1 MISSPHKITMP
12 KFKKQASILQVIPT
26 LDVGGAEKTTI
37 EIALALKESGATA
50 YVCSSGG
57 RLVKSLEKENITH
70 FTMAV
75 KSKKPLTILFN
86 AYDLYKLIKEHNI
99 KIIHA
104 RSRAPAW
111 SCYLA
116 AKWTKIP
123 FVTTFHAPYNFKFF
137 LKKFYNSVMGK
148 GDLMI
153 ANSDYVRNY
162 AIKNYNVP
170 HDKIKCIYRGLNIHD
185 FDPALIS
192 KQKIAAFKRKWN
204 LPKDKKLIIMPAR
217 LTRWKG
223 QEFLLKALR
232 YVESLDYCCVF
243 IGGDQG
249 RTKYKEGLLS
259 YADIHD
265 LSDKIH
271 FIDHCTDMPTAYA
284 ASEFIL
290 SLSLDP
296 EAFGRVIIEAQAMGK
311 AVILTDNGA
320 AYENVLPS
328 QTGFLIKAGDEKALA
343 QKIEML
349 LKLPIEDREELAHIA
364 RNFIINNFNEEMMC
378 VKTLQIYKKLL

>member
-1 MISSPHKITMP
+1 MISSPQKITMP
-12 KFKKQASILQVIPT
+12 KFKKQASILQVIPE
-26 LDVGGAEKTTI
+26 LEVGGAEKTTI
-37 EIALALKESGATA
+37 EIALALKASGATP

-57 RLVKSLEKENITH
+57 RLVKSLEKESIPH
-70 FTMAV
+70 FTLPV
-75 KSKKPLTILFN
+75 KSKNPLTILFN
-86 AYDLYKLIKEHNI
+86 TYDLYKLIKKHDI

-111 SCYLA
+111 SCFLA
-116 AKWTKIP
+116 AKWAKIP
-123 FVTTFHAPYNFKFF
+123 FVTTFHAPYNFKLF
-137 LKKFYNSVMGK
+137 LKKWYNGVMAK
-148 GDLMI
+148 GDFMI

-162 AIKNYNVP
+162 AIKNYSIP
-170 HDKIKCIYRGLNIHD
+170 SDKIKCIYRGLNIHD
-185 FDPALIS
+185 FDPTQIS

-204 LPKDKKLIIMPAR
+204 LPKDKKIIIMPAR

-223 QEFLLKALR
+223 QEFLLMALR
-232 YVESLDYCCVF
+232 YVKSKDYCCVF

-249 RTKYKEGLLS
+249 RTKYKDRLLS

-265 LSDKIH
+265 LSHKIH

-284 ASEFIL
+284 ASDFVL

-320 AYENVLPS
+320 AYENTIPN

-343 QKIEML
+343 QTFENL
-349 LKLPIEDREELAHIA
+349 LNQPLKDKANLAHIA
-364 RNFIINNFNEEMMC
+364 RNFVINNFNEEMMC